1 MTEHYADLH
10 SHTTCSDGL
19 LSPEQLL
26 TKARSIGLQAIAI
39 TDHDTMQAHRL
50 IRQMNETNDIRVIE
64 GIEISCSEGGR
75 EIHILGYHLD
85 PDNDELHAYEAEK
98 RDERANRAR
107 QMVEK
112 LNALKIPI
120 SFDEVTVIASGATIG
135 RPHIAAAMVR
145 NGSVSSIQ
153 KAFDSYLDS
162 SRPAYVPRPT
172 FTVRQAVTL
181 VRNAGGVAIVAH
193 PARTYM
199 DPRLFLALIASGID
213 GIEVYHPSHWSV
225 TREYYR
231 MLAVKHGLLITGGSD
246 FHGSRDYDEKNFG
259 LFGATE
265 EMTDSLHT
273 RAIQRR
279 LHGK

>member
-1 MTEHYADLH
+1 MKK
-10 SHTTCSDGL
+10 G
-19 LSPEQLL
+19 
-26 TKARSIGLQAIAI
+26 
-39 TDHDTMQAHRL
+39 
-50 IRQMNETNDIRVIE
+50 NDIRVIA

-75 EIHILGYHLD
+75 EIHILGYYLD
-85 PDNDELHAYEAEK
+85 PDNDELQAYEVEK
-98 RDERANRAR
+98 RAERINRAKL
-107 QMVEK
+107 MVEK
-112 LNALKIPI
+112 LNALKVSV
-120 SFDEVTVIASGATIG
+120 SFGEVEAIASGATIG

-145 NGSVSSIQ
+145 NGSVPSIQ
-153 KAFDSYLDS
+153 KAFDNYLDS
-162 SRPAYVPRPT
+162 SRPAYVPRT
-172 FTVRQAVTL
+172 TYTVRQAVTL

-199 DPRLFLALIASGID
+199 DPRMFLSLIASGID
-213 GIEVYHPSHWSV
+213 GIEVYHPSHWTV

-259 LFGATE
+259 LFGVSE
-265 EMTDSLHT
+265 EMTAAIHT

>member
-1 MTEHYADLH
+1 MTEYYADLH
-10 SHTTCSDGL
+10 SHTTCSDGIL
-19 LSPEQLL
+19 TPAQLIA
-26 TKARSIGLQAIAI
+26 KAKSIGLKAIAI
-39 TDHDTMQAHRL
+39 TDHDTMQAHRI
-50 IRQMNETNDIRVIE
+50 IRETITQSDVRVIG
-64 GIEISCSEGGR
+64 GIEMSCSEGGR
-75 EIHILGYHLD
+75 EIHVLGYHLD
-85 PDNDELHAYEAEK
+85 PDHDQLHEYEIEK
-98 RDERANRAR
+98 RDERMNRAR
-107 QMVEK
+107 LMVRK
-112 LNALKIPI
+112 LNAMKIPI
-120 SFDEVTVIASGATIG
+120 SFDEVTVIASGAPIG

-145 NGSVSSIQ
+145 NGSVRSIQ
-153 KAFDSYLDS
+153 KAFDVYLDS
-162 SRPAYVPRPT
+162 SRPAFVPRTT

-199 DPRLFLALIASGID
+199 DPRLFLSLIASGID
-213 GIEVYHPSHWSV
+213 GIEVYHPSHWAV

-231 MLAVKHGLLITGGSD
+231 MLAVKHGLLTTGGSD

-265 EMTDSLHT
+265 EMTYSLHT